1 MKQKKTALNL
11 IETVL
16 HMAIRSNLV
25 YCTTISD
32 AIDPNDPSD
41 LGDRMIKLV
50 LNTVSDDT
58 LIFLCI
64 LDILYLEK
72 MRKKIAK
79 N

>member
-1 MKQKKTALNL
+1 MKQKQTALEL
-11 IETVL
+11 IETIL
-16 HMAIRSNLV
+16 HMTINSNLV

-58 LIFLCI
+58 LVFICI
-64 LDILYLEK
+64 LNILHLEK
-72 MRKKIAK
+72 LREKIAK